1 LAAKASFLSAWP
13 AARLAGVRPR
23 ASLAL
28 GSGGEDRPAPDEQLV
43 RKAGSDRARILE
55 PRAVIGA
62 ELELER
68 SQVLLQLRE
77 RARADPSQ
85 MPCAGS

>member
-1 LAAKASFLSAWP
+1 
-13 AARLAGVRPR
+13 
-23 ASLAL
+23 
-28 GSGGEDRPAPDEQLV
+28 V